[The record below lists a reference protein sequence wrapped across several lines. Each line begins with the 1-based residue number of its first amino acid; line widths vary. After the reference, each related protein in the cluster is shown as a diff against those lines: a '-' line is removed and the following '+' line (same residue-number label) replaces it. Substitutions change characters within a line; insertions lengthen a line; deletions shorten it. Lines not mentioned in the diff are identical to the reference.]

1 MANLNQNCK
10 DKTNKKTQIFYW
22 FLTLIIAVFFFCI
35 IDLFIQNKHKSPVFK
50 AL

>member
-10 DKTNKKTQIFYW
+10 GKTKKTQIFYW
-22 FLTLIIAVFFFCI
+22 FLTLIITVFFVCI
-35 IDLFIQNKHKSPVFK
+35 TDLFIQNKHKSPVFK